1 MNEDIENLT
10 NEPEVP
16 KVFEV
21 PEQDDRYPGTFFRIP
36 GMPVLG
42 ETTWSIT

>member
-16 KVFEV
+16 TVFEV

-36 GMPVLG
+36 GMLVFG

>member
-10 NEPEVP
+10 NEPEVLT
-16 KVFEV
+16 VFEV